1 VSKGQA
7 EPVVDGKTVPHP
19 EGEHAGTSDA
29 LPVDPDLLQAPGS
42 VDRRGGARPPWLLS
56 AVIATGGFAGGLA
69 RYGIGL
75 AAPAAHGTFPVATF
89 AINVSGSFILA
100 LLIVLVLEVLPPT
113 TYVRPLLG
121 VGFCGAFTT
130 FSTWMVGAD
139 QLFSTGHPETAV
151 GYLCASVAA
160 GLAATSLGLTV
171 GRSIAAHRRVRHD
184 GGPAE
189 TVERAAS

>member
-1 VSKGQA
+1 MSKGRA

-19 EGEHAGTSDA
+19 EAEAAEASDA
-29 LPVDPDLLQAPGS
+29 LPVDPDLLQAPAS
-42 VDRRGGARPPWLLS
+42 TARRGGARPPWLLL
-56 AVIATGGFAGGLA
+56 AVIAVGGFAGGLA
-69 RYGIGL
+69 RYEIGL
-75 AAPAAHGTFPVATF
+75 AAPTAHGTFPVATF

-100 LLIVLVLEVLPPT
+100 LLVVLVLEVLPPT

-139 QLFSTGHPETAV
+139 QLFSTGHPEAAV

-171 GRSIAAHRRVRHD
+171 GRSIGAHRRLRHE
-184 GGPAE
+184 GAPA
-189 TVERAAS
+189 ERAAS